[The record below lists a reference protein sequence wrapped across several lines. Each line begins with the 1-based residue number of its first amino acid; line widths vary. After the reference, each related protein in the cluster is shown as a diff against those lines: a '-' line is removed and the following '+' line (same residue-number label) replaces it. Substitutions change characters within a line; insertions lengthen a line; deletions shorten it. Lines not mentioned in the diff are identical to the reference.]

1 MIVNKM
7 TTIEQQVE
15 RHALSTPDKPAVVSC
30 GTTTTYAQL
39 WTDVCRRTDEL
50 RAAAAP
56 GRLNIFRATADK
68 KFIVEYLSTHRAGMV
83 AMPLEKDL
91 PEARLTAL
99 RNEYGTMVLPPA
111 DDALESIADVLF
123 TTGSTGRQKGV
134 MVSYRAIIADADNLI
149 SSQGFTTDTTFII
162 CGPLNHIGSL
172 SKIWPVLALG
182 GTLVIVDGMKD
193 INSLLGLFDRSGQH
207 LATFMVPAS
216 LRMILRFGS
225 KRIKE
230 VAQNIDVIETG
241 GAALS
246 QSDIDGLRR
255 LLPGVRLYNTY
266 ASTET
271 GIVTTADF
279 SEGTSPAGCTGRPM
293 RNSAVTITADGRI
306 TCSGATVMSGYLG
319 DETLT
324 RAVLHGGTV
333 VTNDLGEID
342 SDGRLHIKGRQND
355 VINIGG
361 YKVSPQ
367 EIEDAAS
374 DIEAVA
380 DSICIPFHSD
390 IFGDTMKLIYVVSP
404 GSMLS
409 KRDVARALASKL
421 ESYKVPRV
429 FEEADSIRHTFNG
442 KPDRRFY
449 LTGGD
454 EKSDE

>member
-1 MIVNKM
+1 MNAAKM
-7 TTIEQQVE
+7 TTIEQHVE
-15 RHALSTPDKPAVVSC
+15 RHALLTPDKPAVVSG

-39 WTDVCRRTDEL
+39 WADTCRRSDEL
-50 RAAAAP
+50 RAGGGV

-68 KFIVEYLSTHRAGMV
+68 NFIVEYLASHRAGMT
-83 AMPLEKDL
+83 AMPLEKDM
-91 PEARLTAL
+91 PEARFLAL
-99 RNEYGTMVLPPA
+99 RDEYGPMVLPPA

-134 MVSYRAIIADADNLI
+134 MESYRAIIANTDNLI

-172 SKIWPVLALG
+172 SKIWPVLTLG
-182 GTLVIVDGMKD
+182 GTLLIADGMKD
-193 INSLLGLFDRSGQH
+193 INSLLDLFDRHGRH

-216 LRMILRFGS
+216 LRMMLRFGS
-225 KRIKE
+225 KRMRK
-230 VAQNIDVIETG
+230 VAKNIDFIETG
-241 GAALS
+241 GAALP

-271 GIVTTADF
+271 GIVTTCDF
-279 SEGTSPAGCTGRPM
+279 SLGTCPAGCTGRPM
-293 RNSAVTITADGRI
+293 RNSIVTITADGLI
-306 TCSGATVMSGYLG
+306 ACSGATVMSGYLG
-319 DETLT
+319 DADLT
-324 RAVLHGGTV
+324 ATVLNGGTV

-342 SDGRLHIKGRQND
+342 SNGRLHIRGRQND

-374 DIEAVA
+374 DIAAVA

-442 KPDRRFY
+442 KPDRLFY
-449 LTGGD
+449 RAGDGG
-454 EKSDE
+454 EAKG